1 MTVVDE
7 TQGEQNDAR
16 GRVAELLA
24 LREQARRGPSERATE
39 AQHAKG
45 KLTARERI
53 ELLLDPG
60 SFKEVEQLRRHRATG
75 FGLEA
80 KKPYTDG
87 VITGWGTVEGRTVFV
102 YAHDFR
108 IFGGALGEAHAT
120 KIHKIMDMA
129 ISAGAPLVSLND
141 GAGARIQEGVSAL
154 AGYGGIFQRN
164 TRASGVIPQISVM
177 LGPCAGGAAY
187 SPALTDFVF
196 MVRET
201 SQMFITGPDVVK
213 AVTGEEITQ
222 NGLGG
227 ADVHAETSGVA
238 HFAYDDE
245 ETCIAEVRYL
255 IGMLPSNNR
264 ENPPT
269 VESDDPADRRGDVL
283 LDLVPADG
291 NRPYDMHKVIEEL
304 VDDGDYLEIHER
316 WARNIICAMARLDGQ
331 VVGIVANQPQ
341 ALAGVLDIE
350 ASEKAARFVQMCD
363 AFNIPIIT
371 LLDVPG
377 FLPGVDQ
384 EHGGIIRHGAKL
396 LYAYCNATV
405 PRISLILRKAY
416 GGAYIVMDSQ
426 SIGADLTYAWPTNE
440 IAVMG
445 AEGAANVIFRRQ
457 IAEAEDPEAMRTRM
471 VKEYKAELMH
481 PYYAAERGLV
491 GGGVGAG
498 RSRGVGVGA
507 LPHRDAALEQPREPA
522 DGRERRPRRDPRGA
536 HRLARHAP
544 QQARRPAVP
553 QARQP
558 PAVVILRSGAT
569 RRTVHDILPRRGR
582 HPTMSL
588 TSAESVLRVEKG
600 HADPEELAAITA
612 VLMARAAAQPAAPA
626 HRGRDTA
633 GWRRLER
640 TPGFRAPHS
649 WQG

>member
-1 MTVVDE
+1 MHE
-7 TQGEQNDAR
+7 RIGELTRIRQEAVE
-16 GRVAELLA
+16 GAPA
-24 LREQARRGPSERATE
+24 ATE

-53 ELLLDPG
+53 ELLFDPG
-60 SFKEVEQLRRHRATG
+60 SFSEVEQLRRHRATG

-164 TRASGVIPQISVM
+164 TKASGVIPQISVM

-227 ADVHAETSGVA
+227 ADVHAGTSGVA

-255 IGMLPSNNR
+255 LSMLPQNNR
-264 ENPPT
+264 ENPPSS
-269 VESDDPADRRGDVL
+269 ESDDPAGRRCEAL
-283 LDLVPADG
+283 RDLVPLDG
-291 NRPYDMHKVIEEL
+291 SRPYDMRRVIEEL
-304 VDDGDYLEIHER
+304 VDDGEYMEVHER
-316 WARNIICAMARLDGQ
+316 WATSVLTALARLDGR
-331 VVGIVANQPQ
+331 VVGLVASQPQ
-341 ALAGVLDIE
+341 ALAGVLDIHS
-350 ASEKAARFVQMCD
+350 SEKAARFVQLCD
-363 AFNIPIIT
+363 AFNIPLVT
-371 LLDVPG
+371 LVDVPG

-405 PRISLILRKAY
+405 PRIQVILRKAY
-416 GGAYIVMDSQ
+416 GGAYIVMDSR
-426 SIGADLTYAWPTNE
+426 SIGADLSLAWPANE

-445 AEGAANVIFRRQ
+445 AEGAANVVFRRR
-457 IAEAEDPEAMRTRM
+457 IRAASDPDAMRRQL
-471 VKEYKAELMH
+471 VKEYRTELMH

-491 GGGVGAG
+491 DDVIDPADT
-498 RSRGVGVGA
+498 RA
-507 LPHRDAALEQPREPA
+507 TLAAALA
-522 DGRERRPRRDPRGA
+522 MLGSK
-536 HRLARHAP
+536 HASMP
-544 QQARRPAVP
+544 TRKHGN
-553 QARQP
+553 P
-558 PAVVILRSGAT
+558 PV
-569 RRTVHDILPRRGR
+569 
-582 HPTMSL
+582 
-588 TSAESVLRVEKG
+588 
-600 HADPEELAAITA
+600 
-612 VLMARAAAQPAAPA
+612 
-626 HRGRDTA
+626 
-633 GWRRLER
+633 
-640 TPGFRAPHS
+640 
-649 WQG
+649 

>member
-7 TQGEQNDAR
+7 TQGEPSDTR

-24 LREQARRGPSERATE
+24 LREQARRGPSERATQ

-60 SFKEVEQLRRHRATG
+60 SFREVEQLRRHRATG

-291 NRPYDMHKVIEEL
+291 NRPYDMHQVIRCSSTTATTWRSTSA
-304 VDDGDYLEIHER
+304 GRATSSAR
-316 WARNIICAMARLDGQ
+316 WPAWTARSSASSPTSRRPWPVSWTSRIPRRPLASSRCATRSTSRSS
-331 VVGIVANQPQ
+331 PFWTSP
-341 ALAGVLDIE
+341 
-350 ASEKAARFVQMCD
+350 ASFPAS
-363 AFNIPIIT
+363 T
-371 LLDVPG
+371 
-377 FLPGVDQ
+377 
-384 EHGGIIRHGAKL
+384 
-396 LYAYCNATV
+396 
-405 PRISLILRKAY
+405 
-416 GGAYIVMDSQ
+416 
-426 SIGADLTYAWPTNE
+426 
-440 IAVMG
+440 
-445 AEGAANVIFRRQ
+445 
-457 IAEAEDPEAMRTRM
+457 RTR
-471 VKEYKAELMH
+471 
-481 PYYAAERGLV
+481 
-491 GGGVGAG
+491 
-498 RSRGVGVGA
+498 
-507 LPHRDAALEQPREPA
+507 
-522 DGRERRPRRDPRGA
+522 
-536 HRLARHAP
+536 
-544 QQARRPAVP
+544 
-553 QARQP
+553 
-558 PAVVILRSGAT
+558 
-569 RRTVHDILPRRGR
+569 
-582 HPTMSL
+582 
-588 TSAESVLRVEKG
+588 
-600 HADPEELAAITA
+600 
-612 VLMARAAAQPAAPA
+612 
-626 HRGRDTA
+626 
-633 GWRRLER
+633 
-640 TPGFRAPHS
+640 
-649 WQG
+649 